1 VDPSATVDPSA
12 SVDPSATAAPP
23 AVAAALPVAGSQ
35 EAPVGTSVCKFGSTT
50 GASCGTV
57 LAVNATVRFADPAGG
72 AGLVTVNGLTDTN
85 ACAEAGDSGGPFLAV
100 DQAQGTVSGGSGDCS
115 AGGETFFQPVNA
127 VLQTLKLTLL
137 TTAGAGGAA
146 GAGASQSAAATAS
159 AVATA
164 SATG

>member
-1 VDPSATVDPSA
+1 
-12 SVDPSATAAPP
+12 
-23 AVAAALPVAGSQ
+23 
-35 EAPVGTSVCKFGSTT
+35 VGTSVCKFGSTT

-115 AGGETFFQPVNA
+115 VGGETFFQPVNE

-137 TTAGAGGAA
+137 TTAGAG
-146 GAGASQSAAATAS
+146 AGASQSVAATDSAAATAS
-159 AVATA
+159 A
-164 SATG
+164 TG